1 MPLWVGRLPTDVGYP
16 AGGSLSADEYKALI
30 TIYCP
35 VIVSL
40 IFGYY
45 IHSVLTVSRY
55 PLLWKEWQPLAQ
67 RDYEKKLKN
76 WETNERKR
84 VQRIEQ
90 GKAKPADKEPAS
102 KPELR
107 MHPDDAENFLKLAA
121 ALKIVVWAYCA
132 SRRSRASEDTSFLSI
147 SRANQEVIV
156 LFILCTSVLINLFF
170 LQLHPKRCQAQS
182 SLVHSLI

>member
-1 MPLWVGRLPTDVGYP
+1 M
-16 AGGSLSADEYKALI
+16 
-30 TIYCP
+30 
-35 VIVSL
+35 
-40 IFGYY
+40 
-45 IHSVLTVSRY
+45 
-55 PLLWKEWQPLAQ
+55 WKEWQPLAQ

-84 VQRIEQ
+84 VRRIEQ

-121 ALKIVVWAYCA
+121 ALKIAFGRTVRVADLA
-132 SRRSRASEDTSFLSI
+132 RARTLLFEYLEGY
-147 SRANQEVIV
+147 QEVIV
-156 LFILCTSVLINLFF
+156 PFILCTSVLIICSSTVA
-170 LQLHPKRCQAQS
+170 PKRCQAQS